1 MKTMA
6 FFNYMETIGRILLQS
21 PPVTKSTAT
30 HMLILSGQVLT
41 EDRLFLLRKRTQFH
55 SFGSTRQTPIS
66 QTCASIS
73 DSLQEICQ
81 RT

>member
-1 MKTMA
+1 MA

-41 EDRLFLLRKRTQFH
+41 EDRLFLLRK
-55 SFGSTRQTPIS
+55 SMNAVS
-66 QTCASIS
+66 QLWVNKANS
-73 DSLQEICQ
+73 
-81 RT
+81 